1 MKVRCLLS
9 SQLAGPQCTRR
20 PGRGRP
26 SPVRC
31 QPEDQGKSGSA
42 EINEDVLA
50 KLRAFEEENKKLKE
64 QLSSAD
70 TVSEKQDTQGKVRVD
85 GSGMKRETLFGNSSS
100 PGSWLSESDVDF
112 FTGGGL
118 TEQSSEDREAEDA
131 VVKRRLLIGGVL
143 TVGTIALSLIPTED
157 LDGSANKPLYV
168 YLVPLLR
175 SISLLQDLAVEV
187 EQGNTGSSALVVDR
201 ILGKPNEARKNLY
214 SAIESISP
222 SQRQQAR
229 EAISNFVDY
238 VQQIDYN
245 KYYDTVGVKDG
256 RLMAQY
262 QEFSLKSIKAAI
274 RTGNEILAMFP
285 GDVVADAK
293 ETLAQV

>member
-1 MKVRCLLS
+1 MRAIRAVAFQPARAQHPRRCLH
-9 SQLAGPQCTRR
+9 RR
-20 PGRGRP
+20 A
-26 SPVRC
+26 SPAKC
-31 QPEDQGKSGSA
+31 NPDDPAKSGSA

-64 QLSSAD
+64 QLATTDSV
-70 TVSEKQDTQGKVRVD
+70 TEKQDSKSKVRVD
-85 GSGMKRETLFGNSSS
+85 GSGMKRETLFGSSSS

-118 TEQSSEDREAEDA
+118 TEQSSADRDAEES
-131 VVKRRLLIGGVL
+131 VVKRRLIIGSVL

-157 LDGSANKPLYV
+157 LDGFANKPLYM

-175 SISLLQDLAVEV
+175 SIALLEDLAVEV
-187 EQGNTGSSALVVDR
+187 EQGNMGSSAIVVDR

-238 VQQIDYN
+238 IQQIDYN

-256 RLMAQY
+256 KLMAQY
-262 QEFSLKSIKAAI
+262 QDFSLKSIQSAI
-274 RTGNEILAMFP
+274 RTGNQILSMFP
-285 GDVVADAK
+285 GDVVADAR
-293 ETLAQV
+293 ETLVPL